1 MEVADMATRIQSNE
15 KPQPANKQKGQ
26 KICPCCHEEKKITD
40 FYISKSPLYSLDGRV
55 PLCKNCMINS
65 SLNDNGT
72 VNEVEL
78 NKILRQADKP
88 YFKDD
93 LASAVDQV
101 VKEHSYL
108 KEEDVGN
115 CGKEILQ
122 IYFKNIAMRQTINL
136 NYDDSEKCGFI
147 HRNSNTNVSKKREI
161 IKKYSSIIEKND
173 EDNTVNSSV
182 KAEIQWTPK
191 DIQNKEYSIDIVGY
205 DPFEDYPDDDRRFL
219 FNQLAP
225 YLDDEDSADDPY
237 KISQILQIVNNNRQ
251 IHICDK
257 RITNLDPIK
266 DATDIKTLNTIKKDL
281 VTSNDKIAKENEIS
295 VKNRSNKDVGKST
308 LTYLMR
314 DLRERNFDRAE
325 SDYYDQLKGE
335 GTQWAISISQK
346 AMLDHCLFDENDKKE
361 VYENQVNLINQLY
374 AELDDKKEQVRLLLS
389 KIDKLNSLLMENGIS
404 ECGDV
409 S

>member
-1 MEVADMATRIQSNE
+1 MATKIGTVKKKCPICGKE
-15 KPQPANKQKGQ
+15 KSVATG
-26 KICPCCHEEKKITD
+26 
-40 FYISKSPLYSLDGRV
+40 FYKTQSPLFALDGCV
-55 PLCKNCMINS
+55 PVCISCVKGYIVNEDGTINS
-65 SLNDNGT
+65 KKMKTMLQR
-72 VNEVEL
+72 L
-78 NKILRQADKP
+78 DKP
-88 YFKDD
+88 YYMDD
-93 LASAVDQV
+93 LQSSYDQY
-101 VKEHSYL
+101 KREHSFL
-108 KEEDVGN
+108 SDDEISKQ
-115 CGKEILQ
+115 GKDIIGL
-122 IYFKNIAMRQTINL
+122 YFKNINSLRQTRHKS
-136 NYDDSEKCGFI
+136 YSDSEKDGFI
-147 HRNSNTNVSKKREI
+147 HSNSNTANDDKQKI
-161 IKKYSSIIEKND
+161 IKAFTDEQSIESPVLKT
-173 EDNTVNSSV
+173 EV
-182 KAEIQWTPK
+182 QWTDK
-191 DIQNKEYSIDIVGY
+191 DKQNKDYSIDIVGY
-205 DPFEDYPDDDRRFL
+205 DPFEDYPDDDRKFL

-389 KIDKLNSLLMENGIS
+389 KIDKLNSLLTENGIS

-409 S
+409 L